1 MRAMVLEAQRSP
13 LRLVELASPRPGP
26 GEVRLRVT
34 ACALCRT
41 DLHVIDGEL
50 SDPKV
55 PLILGHQIVG
65 YVSEAGEGVTTPR
78 LGDRV
83 GIPWLAQVDGTCEQ
97 CRAGRENLCVNA
109 RFTGYT
115 VDGGYAEETVARAD
129 ACLALP
135 DTYADLEAAPLL
147 CAGLIGFRAYSF
159 TGSGRRLGMYGF
171 GASAHI
177 LAQVAVHDGRE
188 VYAFTRPGDEVSRR
202 AALDLGATWSG
213 WSTEPAPDVLDAAI
227 IFAPVGD
234 LVPAALRATGPAGI
248 VVCGGIHMSD
258 IPSFPYSTLWEER
271 VLRSVANLTRAD
283 GVNFLRLAPEV
294 PVRTEVE
301 VHPLADANLALQRL
315 RKGERRGSVVLA
327 VS

>member
-1 MRAMVLEAQRSP
+1 MVLEEQRSP
-13 LRLVELASPRPGP
+13 LRLVEVASPRPGP
-26 GEVRLRVT
+26 GEVRIRVS

-41 DLHVIDGEL
+41 DLHVVDGEL
-50 SDPKV
+50 AEPKL

-65 YVSEAGEGVTTPR
+65 YVDEVGDGVTAPR

-83 GIPWLAQVDGTCEQ
+83 GVPWLASVDGTCEQ

-129 ACLALP
+129 ACLSLP
-135 DTYADLEAAPLL
+135 DSYADLDAAPLL
-147 CAGLIGFRAYSF
+147 CAGLIGFRAYRF
-159 TGSGRRLGMYGF
+159 TGTGRRLGMYGF
-171 GASAHI
+171 GAAAYI
-177 LAQVAVHDGRE
+177 LAQVALHEGRD
-188 VYAFTRPGDEVSRR
+188 VYAFTRPGDEVSQRF
-202 AALDLGATWSG
+202 ALDLGVTWAG
-213 WSTEPAPDVLDAAI
+213 DSTQQPPVALDAAI
-227 IFAPVGD
+227 VFAPVGA

-258 IPSFPYSTLWEER
+258 IPGFPYSILWEER

-283 GVNFLRLAPEV
+283 GVDFLRLAPAV
-294 PVRTEVE
+294 PVRTAIEAL
-301 VHPLADANLALQRL
+301 PLADANLALERL
-315 RKGERRGSVVLA
+315 RAGERRGSVVLA